1 MKSIKDQIDE
11 GWSVQIYG
19 RDRRLL
25 CSFYPSH
32 GWTFFL
38 GFVFGLLLTIIMV
51 GDQPTQESSLNSPSN
66 TPTTVNDHNPLWQ
79 VD

>member
-1 MKSIKDQIDE
+1 MNYLKDEIDE

-38 GFVFGLLLTIIMV
+38 GFIFGLLLTFLIL
-51 GDQPTQESSLNSPSN
+51 GNQLPQSSSTSSSN
-66 TPTTVNDHNPLWQ
+66 TPTTSNDREPLLQ